1 MDKNTQLNYINAD
14 ITVKDTVYV
23 YHKIREV
30 GFTYKFDHRGSF
42 GIAYVLRGSAR
53 FDFGYKKEIA
63 KAGDV
68 VFLRQGEKYTTEV
81 IGDCDWDH
89 IVISFKISKSTS
101 ADDLPFETVFSP
113 NHIKRFEELFLK
125 AKEIWDKCSV
135 GYKIQ
140 VKSIINQIIFEL
152 IKQYSKQVF
161 SEDIV
166 PYSIKAAAD
175 YIELNYKE
183 KVTVEKLASISG
195 YSPSHFTRLFCK
207 TYGVSPIEYL
217 TDIRI
222 THAKNMLKT
231 NLYPISEIATL
242 CGFSNVYYFS
252 RMFKEKTGVTPK
264 KY

>member
-14 ITVKDTVYV
+14 ITIKDTVYV

-30 GFTYKFDHRGSF
+30 GFTYTFDHRGSF
-42 GIAYVLRGSAR
+42 GIAYVIGGKAQ

-68 VFLRQGEKYTTEV
+68 VFLRQGDKYTIEV
-81 IGDCDWDH
+81 IGDESWEN
-89 IVISFKISKSTS
+89 IVISFKVSKSTS
-101 ADDLPFETVFSP
+101 VEDLPFETVFSP
-113 NHIKRFEELFLK
+113 NHPKRFEELFLK
-125 AKEIWDKCSV
+125 AKNIWYKCSV

-140 VKSIINQIIFEL
+140 VKAITTQIVFEL
-152 IKQYSKQVF
+152 VNQYSKQAF
-161 SEDIV
+161 SEDAAFK
-166 PYSIKAAAD
+166 SIKAAAD
-175 YIELNYKE
+175 YIENNYKE
-183 KVTVEKLASISG
+183 KITVETLAALSG
-195 YSPSHFTRLFCK
+195 YSPSHFTRLFSK

-231 NLYPISEIATL
+231 NLYSISEIAAH